1 VTPIFLSMGHFL
13 YRFSTFAKKCRK
25 SIENKFE
32 FFANVPSE
40 NSVHLTS
47 SLSCVGV
54 SNASL
59 RIKVCE
65 NDGNI

>member
-1 VTPIFLSMGHFL
+1 MEFLS
-13 YRFSTFAKKCRK
+13 FSA
-25 SIENKFE
+25 
-32 FFANVPSE
+32 A
-40 NSVHLTS
+40 
-47 SLSCVGV
+47 V